1 MNKQK
6 QTLICFLDL
15 TQLPL
20 NLMKKKR
27 KRKKNK
33 YTEKTV
39 TRTSYVYNIILR
51 QFFFF
56 SSNLASCAAIL

>member
-6 QTLICFLDL
+6 KQTSFICFLDL

-20 NLMKKKR
+20 NLMKKRKR
-27 KRKKNK
+27 ERERKKNK

-39 TRTSYVYNIILR
+39 TSTSYVYSIITLR
-51 QFFFF
+51 QFF
-56 SSNLASCAAIL
+56 LLI